1 MPELPPP
8 LPTATAEAPPLIVR
22 GSRAGTVLASAAILL
37 TVVLALWFTP
47 RWTKELKGAAAGP
60 NVLLEMLGRYVA
72 GCQVLF
78 KSTGAWN
85 AETEAQLLESCRE
98 GVRTDADK
106 LRLVMLRG
114 WLDDRSPSPSET
126 FPGLE
131 HDVEVLRH
139 LAGKQEIAEDTW
151 KPFEKKYGWFAR
163 AAKALSHDKGHAL
176 RQQVK
181 LDAMRTML
189 VFGIGIMGGFAAFI
203 AGLVM
208 LILLLV
214 RWRASKRTGT
224 APPLR
229 LTLEQEVPEVG
240 GTLIEAFA
248 IYMIS
253 LVVLPT
259 LIHLAFPAL
268 NSYLTYA
275 LIAPIVLFAV
285 WWPRLRGV
293 PAQRW
298 KQVMGLHSGAGV
310 WREIGAGL
318 TAWIA
323 CLPVV
328 ALGLWL
334 TTLLIR
340 LSGVEMPVH
349 PIVNEFAAGGASRYL
364 PLLLAVLWA
373 PVTEELA
380 FRGMLFPGLSTRL
393 RWIPGAVLS
402 CFIFAVIH
410 PQGWFGVPM
419 LMIIAGM
426 LAFVRQWR
434 GSVLGGMAAHAL
446 NNGLVTLF
454 VLLAF

>member
-1 MPELPPP
+1 MPEQPPP
-8 LPTATAEAPPLIVR
+8 LPASAEAPLTVR
-22 GSRAGTVLASAAILL
+22 GSRIGTVLACMAILL
-37 TVVLALWFTP
+37 TVVLVLWFTP
-47 RWTKELKGAAAGP
+47 RWKKEMKAAVAGP

-78 KSTGAWN
+78 AQGGAWN
-85 AETEAQLLESCRE
+85 EATETELLESCRD
-98 GVRTDADK
+98 GIRTDADR
-106 LRLVMLRG
+106 LRIEILRG
-114 WLDDRSPSPSET
+114 WLNDKSPSPNET

-131 HDVEVLRH
+131 PDVAILQQ
-139 LAGKQEIAEDTW
+139 LAGKQDIAADTW
-151 KPFEKKYGWFAR
+151 KPFEKRYGWFAR
-163 AAKALSHDKGHAL
+163 AAKALAHDKSHAL

-181 LDAMRTML
+181 LDAMRTL
-189 VFGIGIMGGFAAFI
+189 VVFGIAGMGAFAAFI
-203 AGLVM
+203 AGLVI
-208 LILLLV
+208 LILLLS
-214 RWRASKRTGT
+214 RWRASKRNGT

-229 LTLEQEVPEVG
+229 LTLVQEVPEVG

-248 IYMIS
+248 IYMIT
-253 LVVLPT
+253 LVILPT
-259 LIHLAFPAL
+259 LIQLAFPSL
-268 NSYLTYA
+268 NPYLSYL
-275 LIAPIVLFAV
+275 LIAPIVFFAV

-298 KQVMGLHSGAGV
+298 KQVMGLHAGVGV

-318 TAWIA
+318 LAWIA
-323 CLPVV
+323 CLPIV

-380 FRGMLFPGLSTRL
+380 FRGMLFPGLSARL

>member
-37 TVVLALWFTP
+37 TVVLVLWFTP
-47 RWTKELKGAAAGP
+47 RWKKELKGTAAGP

-229 LTLEQEVPEVG
+229 
-240 GTLIEAFA
+240 
-248 IYMIS
+248 
-253 LVVLPT
+253 
-259 LIHLAFPAL
+259 H
-268 NSYLTYA
+268 
-275 LIAPIVLFAV
+275 
-285 WWPRLRGV
+285 
-293 PAQRW
+293 
-298 KQVMGLHSGAGV
+298 H
-310 WREIGAGL
+310 
-318 TAWIA
+318 
-323 CLPVV
+323 C
-328 ALGLWL
+328 
-334 TTLLIR
+334 
-340 LSGVEMPVH
+340 
-349 PIVNEFAAGGASRYL
+349 ASRSSRRCRKSAARSSRPL
-364 PLLLAVLWA
+364 P
-373 PVTEELA
+373 
-380 FRGMLFPGLSTRL
+380 ST
-393 RWIPGAVLS
+393 
-402 CFIFAVIH
+402 
-410 PQGWFGVPM
+410 
-419 LMIIAGM
+419 
-426 LAFVRQWR
+426 
-434 GSVLGGMAAHAL
+434 
-446 NNGLVTLF
+446 
-454 VLLAF
+454 

>member
-8 LPTATAEAPPLIVR
+8 LPASTEAPLIVR
-22 GSRAGTVLASAAILL
+22 GSRIGTVLACMAILL
-37 TVVLALWFTP
+37 TVVLVLWFTP
-47 RWTKELKGAAAGP
+47 RWKKEMKAVETGP

-72 GCQVLF
+72 GSQVLF
-78 KSTGAWN
+78 IQGEAWN
-85 AETEAQLLESCRE
+85 EATEAQMLESCRDAI
-98 GVRTDADK
+98 RTDADK
-106 LRLVMLRG
+106 LRLGILRG
-114 WLDDRSPSPSET
+114 WLNDKSPSPSET
-126 FPGLE
+126 LPGLE
-131 HDVEVLRH
+131 PDVAILQQ
-139 LAGKQEIAEDTW
+139 LAGKQDIAADTW

-163 AAKALSHDKGHAL
+163 AAKALSHEKGHAL

-181 LDAMRTML
+181 MDAMRTL
-189 VFGIGIMGGFAAFI
+189 VVFGIAGMGAFAAFI
-203 AGLVM
+203 AGLVI
-208 LILLLV
+208 LILLLS
-214 RWRASKRTGT
+214 RWRASKRNGT

-229 LTLEQEVPEVG
+229 LTLGQEVPEVG

-248 IYMIS
+248 IYMIAM
-253 LVVLPT
+253 VILPT
-259 LIHLAFPAL
+259 LIHLAFPAMNPYL
-268 NSYLTYA
+268 SYVS
-275 LIAPIVLFAV
+275 IAPIVLFAV

-293 PAQRW
+293 PAPRW
-298 KQVMGLHSGAGV
+298 KQVLGLHAGVGV

-318 TAWIA
+318 IAWIT
-323 CLPVV
+323 CLPVL
-328 ALGLWL
+328 ALGLVL

-340 LSGVEMPVH
+340 LSGAEPPAH

-364 PLLLAVLWA
+364 PLLLAVVWA

-380 FRGMLFPGLSTRL
+380 FRGMLFPGLSSRL
-393 RWIPGAVLS
+393 RWIPGVVLS
-402 CFIFAVIH
+402 SFIFAVIH